1 MANLVISP
9 ITSTQPAGNT
19 MANDFTGPSGEKL
32 VSDTHGKW
40 YNMAYRG
47 GVFTYNVTAVTLPVV
62 ANNLVSKFAVYNPAN
77 SGKNLELIRVEVGSV
92 AATTVVNTLGLYY
105 SSGASASASTF
116 TTAGTA
122 LSGIIGGSTQNIA
135 TPYSALTHSG
145 TPTRHTILGFYGATT
160 TTMADCWQMNFDG
173 SVIVPPGT
181 VISIA
186 MSTAASTAT
195 SVDLGLTWAEVPV

>member
-9 ITSTQPAGNT
+9 ITSTQPSGNT

-47 GVFTYNVTAVTLPVV
+47 GVFTYNVTAVTLPVI
-62 ANNLVSKFAVYNPAN
+62 AATLASKFAIYNPAN
-77 SGKNLELIRVEVGSV
+77 SGKNLELIRLDVGLVS
-92 AATTVVNTLGLYY
+92 ATTVVDTLGLYY
-105 SSGASASASTF
+105 STGTNASGSTF
-116 TTAGTA
+116 TTPGTA
-122 LSGIIGGSTQNIA
+122 LSAIVGAATQNVA
-135 TPYSALTHSG
+135 TPYSALTHVG
-145 TPTRHTILGFYGATT
+145 TPVRHSIMGFYGAVTT
-160 TTMADCWQMNFDG
+160 TAANTWNVNFDG
-173 SVIVPPGT
+173 TVIVPPGT
-181 VISIA
+181 VISLA